1 MHHAERWFWLAAL
14 SACGRFGFDDM
25 RIADAGGSSDAG
37 ADASATCAALAA
49 VEQGCVPNGVA
60 ANGSYPGGG
69 VWFPLDENDPTT
81 GVNDAAVQYTGR
93 CTGACPVPAAGAQ
106 GTGRGLKFSGEQ
118 LRILGLPEPDD
129 KTGYT
134 VGVWARLD
142 SFPPGDSVDTSYA
155 CAVAKPNLS
164 LPHAAPSNDGDS
176 YALCV
181 DLTHRVYVYTTSD
194 TAAVTMTAMGPLAE
208 ITSTGTWHH
217 LATTMDA
224 ACRRQILYVDG
235 CRVNV
240 MTGIDVRFDPGAVFV
255 GADNLDTASTAPT
268 YFWTGVLDEL
278 LVYSRA
284 LSDVEIKR
292 LAASRL

>member
-1 MHHAERWFWLAAL
+1 M
-14 SACGRFGFDDM
+14 
-25 RIADAGGSSDAG
+25 
-37 ADASATCAALAA
+37 
-49 VEQGCVPNGVA
+49 PNGME

-69 VWFPLDENDPTT
+69 AWFPLDENDPTM
-81 GVNDAAVQYTGR
+81 GVSDVAVQYTGQ
-93 CTGACPVPAAGAQ
+93 CTGACPASVPGAQ
-106 GTGRGLKFSGEQ
+106 GIGRGFKFAGEQ
-118 LRILGLPEPDD
+118 LRIPGLPEPDD

-142 SFPPGDSVDTSYA
+142 SFPPGDTVDTSYA

-164 LPHAAPSNDGDS
+164 MPRLEPSDGDS

-181 DLTHRVYVYTTSD
+181 DLAHRVYVYTTSD
-194 TAAVTMTAMGPLAE
+194 AAATTMTAMGPRAELA
-208 ITSTGTWHH
+208 STGEWHH
-217 LATTMDA
+217 LATTLDP

-240 MTGIDVRFDPGAVFV
+240 ATDIDVRFDPSAVFV
-255 GADNLDTASTAPT
+255 GADNLGTTGAAPA
-268 YFWTGVLDEL
+268 YFWTGVLDEVL
-278 LVYSRA
+278 LFRRA